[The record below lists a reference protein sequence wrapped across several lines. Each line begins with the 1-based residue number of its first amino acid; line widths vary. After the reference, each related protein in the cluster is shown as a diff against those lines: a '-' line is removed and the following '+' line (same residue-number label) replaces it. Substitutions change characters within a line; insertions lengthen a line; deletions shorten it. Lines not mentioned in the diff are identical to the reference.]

1 MKLAETY
8 SIAGPSRVEI
18 SGWDMDELFFVEK
31 AEVDWD
37 DAAENIR
44 IRMNRPLRK
53 GTVIFLRQIQ
63 AVMSGQSHPV
73 AYSVE
78 PVGADESGACEY
90 RLKPVR
96 SRTRSYS
103 LEAAK
108 GIH

>member
-8 SIAGPSRVEI
+8 SMSGPSRVEI

-37 DAAENIR
+37 ESAENIR

-53 GTVIFLRQIQ
+53 GTLIFLRQIQ
-63 AVMSGQSHPV
+63 PVMSGQTHPV

-78 PVGADESGACEY
+78 PVCADESGACEY
-90 RLKPVR
+90 QLKPLR
-96 SRTRSYS
+96 SRMRSYT
-103 LEAAK
+103 LEEAK

>member
-1 MKLAETY
+1 MKLVETY
-8 SIAGPSRVEI
+8 SMAGPSRAEI

-37 DAAENIR
+37 ESAENIR

-53 GTVIFLRQIQ
+53 GTLIFLRHMQ
-63 AVMSGQSHPV
+63 AVMSGQSYPV

-78 PVGADESGACEY
+78 PVWTDESGACEY

-96 SRTRSYS
+96 SRMRSYS
-103 LEAAK
+103 LEEAK